1 MKNDQNASITDL
13 INKLSI
19 SSKNSFNKMI
29 KRYGVSA
36 DQWAVISNVVR
47 DAGLTQKQLSQ
58 MINKDQGNLTR
69 MIDKLVN
76 RGYILRDIDE
86 NDRRSVK
93 LLPTHSSKQLV
104 EKISPIEQEH
114 YENLLKS
121 FNQEDKERLLELL
134 NKAYLN
140 ISSL

>member
-1 MKNDQNASITDL
+1 MKNDQNTSITDL